1 MLRLV
6 IFISCDFMT
15 EGGLLNKVEREPVKE
30 NAVVL
35 DSLDWQKIAFQKR
48 GEIIRQLNEVAQYC
62 KEQRKTKRPSNN
74 LKNSWARTEI
84 SALSTML
91 AGLKDVELEILKA
104 KLEVLENVIRTDG
117 KKS

>member
-1 MLRLV
+1 MQA
-6 IFISCDFMT
+6 
-15 EGGLLNKVEREPVKE
+15 ERCWE
-30 NAVVL
+30 
-35 DSLDWQKIAFQKR
+35 DWQKIAFQTR
-48 GEIIRQLNEVAQYC
+48 GQIIRQLNEVAQYC
-62 KEQRKTKRPSNN
+62 KEQRKTKRPANT